1 MSNWGDT
8 MDYIWD
14 YSKIRSK
21 REELAQFQGYLPHL
35 LRYCLGSKY
44 YAKYIKNL
52 EEKNLLNDLEEKLYS
67 SRRFN
72 NEESWKEFVEFVE
85 QNPQFADFIHPA
97 DSLEGK
103 KILEKLK
110 NNNYKNFN
118 YNGP

>member
-44 YAKYIKNL
+44 YVKYIKNL
-52 EEKNLLNDLEEKLYS
+52 EEKNLLNDLKEKLNS

-110 NNNYKNFN
+110 NNNYKNFK
-118 YNGP
+118 YKE